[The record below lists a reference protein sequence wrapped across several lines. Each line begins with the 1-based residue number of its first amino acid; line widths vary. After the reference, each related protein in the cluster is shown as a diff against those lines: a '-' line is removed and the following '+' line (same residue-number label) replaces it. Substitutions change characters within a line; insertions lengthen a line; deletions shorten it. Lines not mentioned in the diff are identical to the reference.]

1 MKTIY
6 TKRNGKTT
14 IEYVENDKKNTM
26 FKSNRFPV
34 SDCFEGVPAVK
45 RDHLEV
51 NNLRGVLDTLK
62 RTDCNTYYGQLTE
75 LFYRVITTKTV
86 DDFISEENYHSLYRM
101 VSSFLYNYDKPNK
114 YNRRLSSVDVAYR
127 KKFTN
132 DISVMS
138 TAAKEIVERY
148 IRAYVKGL
156 SDNTVD
162 KVRDDIDNGVDPL
175 TLIKVGEVSI
185 ANSDDKALKEFIKSL
200 FVYLVKER
208 TDELGE
214 HLCQYCSV
222 EILDCPK
229 MMDDIKKII
238 SEYDFIVS
246 GKQVTFMNKSSQE
259 QLAIGFDEEYE
270 ETETLLVTNC
280 KKFFMSE
287 KAKRETKFSYS
298 KK

>member
-1 MKTIY
+1 MKTVY

-14 IEYVENDKKNTM
+14 IEHVEKVKKNTM
-26 FKSNRFPV
+26 FKSNRYGI
-34 SDCFEGVPAVK
+34 SDCFEGVTAVK

-51 NNLRGVLDTLK
+51 SNFKGVLDTLK
-62 RTDCNTYYGQLTE
+62 RNDETTYVGQLTE
-75 LFYRVITTKTV
+75 LFYRVITSKTI
-86 DDFISEENYHSLYRM
+86 DDFTSEENRYSLYRM
-101 VSSFLYNYDKPNK
+101 ISSFMYEYGKPNRF
-114 YNRRLSSVDVAYR
+114 NRRLSPVDTAYR

-132 DISVMS
+132 DPSVMS

-148 IRAYVKGL
+148 IRVYVKGL
-156 SDNTVD
+156 SKNAVD
-162 KVRDDIDNGVDPL
+162 KVREDIDNGVDPL
-175 TLIKVGEVSI
+175 TLIKVGDVSI
-185 ANSDDKALKEFIKSL
+185 ADSDDIVMKEFIQSL
-200 FVYLVKER
+200 FVFLVKER

-214 HLCQYCSV
+214 HLCTYCS
-222 EILDCPK
+222 INIMDCPK
-229 MMDDIKKII
+229 MSDDIKKII

-246 GKQVTFMNKSSQE
+246 GQQVTFMNKSSVE

-287 KAKRETKFSYS
+287 KAKKEYNFSYS